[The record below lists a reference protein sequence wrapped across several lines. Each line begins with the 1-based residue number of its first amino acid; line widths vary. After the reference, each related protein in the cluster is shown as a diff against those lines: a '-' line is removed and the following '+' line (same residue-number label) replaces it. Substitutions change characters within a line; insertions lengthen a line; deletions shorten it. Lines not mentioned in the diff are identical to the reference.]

1 MKYRSITISKL
12 ETSAKEETFLLC
24 CNRKYYRAN
33 KLTVEL
39 LHSLQKYENEKEG
52 ISAFVEQT
60 KGLYTYRYIEE
71 VVKRVIN
78 PLLEGTNV
86 KANKSF
92 LYERKFLSADSI
104 DKFSCLFSFLFEK
117 KYIYL
122 ILASVLIADVC
133 FFFQA
138 NNLMYF
144 DNTIN
149 LYHFIGIFLFV
160 FSSSFFHELGHAS
173 SCKYFG
179 LRHGDIG
186 FGLYL
191 NIPVL
196 YTDVTEIWKLKRKQ
210 RIVVNLAG
218 IYFQSFFLLGLII
231 GFFISSSD
239 ILRYLIL
246 IMNFGFLMTLNPF
259 FKFDGYWIMSD
270 LLGIPNLRDRSK
282 ELLVYIYNCI
292 RKKSKTKSPYLLEM
306 RKKEKWGFFIYSL
319 LVNLFMGFYL
329 FYVIPRFL
337 FRFIQGFPTQIEKLN
352 IYLSSGLTPPFAL
365 VHNLGVQLIFL
376 ILIIYFLSRSVLLIK
391 RNVRH

>member
-144 DNTIN
+144 DNTQ
-149 LYHFIGIFLFV
+149 
-160 FSSSFFHELGHAS
+160 
-173 SCKYFG
+173 YFG
-179 LRHGDIG
+179 
-186 FGLYL
+186 
-191 NIPVL
+191 
-196 YTDVTEIWKLKRKQ
+196 K
-210 RIVVNLAG
+210 
-218 IYFQSFFLLGLII
+218 FLPK
-231 GFFISSSD
+231 
-239 ILRYLIL
+239 
-246 IMNFGFLMTLNPF
+246 N
-259 FKFDGYWIMSD
+259 
-270 LLGIPNLRDRSK
+270 
-282 ELLVYIYNCI
+282 
-292 RKKSKTKSPYLLEM
+292 
-306 RKKEKWGFFIYSL
+306 
-319 LVNLFMGFYL
+319 
-329 FYVIPRFL
+329 
-337 FRFIQGFPTQIEKLN
+337 
-352 IYLSSGLTPPFAL
+352 
-365 VHNLGVQLIFL
+365 
-376 ILIIYFLSRSVLLIK
+376 
-391 RNVRH
+391 